1 MSHAISD
8 RKWKKNYLEFFR
20 EKYANCVDRT
30 ENTLGLCKKS
40 SDDKAF
46 SMYRT
51 TVKRKAIQSFS
62 GIFCYAF
69 LHLTIKA
76 C

>member
-8 RKWKKNYLEFFR
+8 RKWEKKLS
-20 EKYANCVDRT
+20 EKCGNCVDRA
-30 ENTLGLCKKS
+30 ENTLGLCKKN
-40 SDDKAF
+40 SDIKAF
-46 SMYRT
+46 SMNRT
-51 TVKRKAIQSFS
+51 TVKRKALQSFS

>member
-1 MSHAISD
+1 VE
-8 RKWKKNYLEFFR
+8 KKTIWNFS
-20 EKYANCVDRT
+20 EKNAQIALIVQKTHWDYV
-30 ENTLGLCKKS
+30 KKS